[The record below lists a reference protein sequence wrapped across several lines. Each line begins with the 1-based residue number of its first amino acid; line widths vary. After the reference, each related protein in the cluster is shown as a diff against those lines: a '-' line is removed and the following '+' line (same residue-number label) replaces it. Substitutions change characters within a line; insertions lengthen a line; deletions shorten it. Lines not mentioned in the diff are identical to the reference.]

1 MKTNSTDLEDFREF
15 FHEAD
20 KKTEEKKRCGEK
32 KMAKIVEKR
41 QCGSAVR
48 IVVGSVARVRARWR
62 GSLP

>member
-41 QCGSAVR
+41 QNVVVQFGSS
-48 IVVGSVARVRARWR
+48 SVL
-62 GSLP
+62 LPV